1 LREATGLLK
10 AYGIL
15 FALIGVL
22 SFLPQAAHA
31 QAIGSTCSLER
42 AIDFLITQDN
52 GDFVDLK
59 LSAGEVLRMIGGD
72 AESRR
77 VLWGNYESV
86 VALITLMESCEWTAP
101 GKKRRVAQPEAPAVD
116 DSWSSSDLA
125 KEIEPQRA
133 LKPQRVEAAPAPVA
147 VPEAASHK
155 ILVFPLNSDG
165 VPEKM
170 SAMVTTH
177 LVREIRKLEDVTVL
191 TMNML
196 PAIIAERFAKCS
208 GSGRPECFAGV
219 AQQSEVNEAVLGT
232 LKDTAEGRTIELKR
246 IQREG
251 SVVLG
256 NVNESLDAGDNAA
269 FLRVL
274 GPSVE
279 KLFSGQALAL
289 GRVRGVRA
297 DVLAMM
303 NPPPIPSWATYLVG
317 GIAVAA
323 GGAAGAMGYLAKQEE
338 TRFNS
343 PEESGPYQGSDFV
356 DIQNR
361 GTGYQQLT
369 HALFI
374 GGGVALIASGI
385 MAFFTDWDGF
395 PEPE

>member
-1 LREATGLLK
+1 MFK
-10 AYGIL
+10 AHGIL
-15 FALIGVL
+15 FALIGAL
-22 SFLPQAAHA
+22 LFLPQAAHA
-31 QAIGSTCSLER
+31 QAIGSTCFLER
-42 AIDFLITQDN
+42 AIDFLVTQDN
-52 GDFVDLK
+52 GDFIDLK
-59 LSAGEVLRMIGGD
+59 LSAGEALRIVGGD

-86 VALITLMESCEWTAP
+86 VALITLMDSCEWEAP
-101 GKKRRVAQPEAPAVD
+101 GTQQRVVKPQAPAED

-133 LKPQRVEAAPAPVA
+133 LKPQRLEAAPSPVA

-155 ILVFPLNSDG
+155 ILVFPLNADG

-170 SAMVTTH
+170 SDLVTTY
-177 LVREIRKLEDVTVL
+177 LVREIRKLENVTVL
-191 TMNML
+191 TMDML

-208 GSGRPECFAGV
+208 GSGRAECFAGV
-219 AQQSEVNEAVLGT
+219 AQQSAVNEAVLGT
-232 LKDTAEGRTIELKR
+232 LKDSAEGRTLDLKR

-256 NVNESLDAGDNAA
+256 NVSESLDTGDNAA

-279 KLFSGQALAL
+279 KLFDGQALAL
-289 GRVRGVRA
+289 GRIRGVRA

-323 GGAAGAMGYLAKQEE
+323 GGAAGAMGFLAKQEE

-343 PEESGPYQGSDFV
+343 PEEPGPYQGVDFV
-356 DIQNR
+356 NIQNR
-361 GTGYQQLT
+361 AVGYQQAT

-385 MAFFTDWDGF
+385 MALFTDWDGF

>member
-1 LREATGLLK
+1 LQEATGLLK

-15 FALIGVL
+15 IALIGAL
-22 SFLPQAAHA
+22 SFVPLAAHA

-52 GDFVDLK
+52 GDYIDLK
-59 LSAGEVLRMIGGD
+59 LSAGEVLRVVGGD
-72 AESRR
+72 AESRK

-86 VALITLMESCEWTAP
+86 VALITLMDSCEWTAP
-101 GKKRRVAQPEAPAVD
+101 GQKRRVVKPEAPEAED
-116 DSWSSSDLA
+116 AWSSSGLA
-125 KEIEPQRA
+125 EEIEPKGSPNSESLQ
-133 LKPQRVEAAPAPVA
+133 AAPAPA
-147 VPEAASHK
+147 ALPDVPSHK
-155 ILVFPLNSDG
+155 ILVFPLNTDG
-165 VPEKM
+165 VPKKM
-170 SAMVTTH
+170 AALVTTH
-177 LVREIRKLEDVTVL
+177 LVREIRKLEGVTVL
-191 TMNML
+191 TIDML
-196 PAIIAERFAKCS
+196 PAIIGERFAKCS
-208 GSGRPECFAGV
+208 SSGRPECFAGV
-219 AQQSEVNEAVLGT
+219 AEQSAVNEAILGT
-232 LKDTAEGRTIELKR
+232 LKDTAEGRSIDLKR

-256 NVNESLDAGDNAA
+256 SVSESLDAGDNAA
-269 FLRVL
+269 FLRVI
-274 GPSVE
+274 GSSVE
-279 KLFSGQALAL
+279 TLFAGQALAL

-303 NPPPIPSWATYLVG
+303 NPPPIPTWATYLVG

-343 PEESGPYQGSDFV
+343 PAEPGPYQGADFV
-356 DIQNR
+356 NIQNR
-361 GTGYQQLT
+361 ATGYQQAT

-385 MAFFTDWDGF
+385 MALFTDWDGF

>member
-1 LREATGLLK
+1 MLK

-15 FALIGVL
+15 FALIGAL
-22 SFLPQAAHA
+22 SFLPQSAHA
-31 QAIGSTCSLER
+31 QAIGSTCFLER

-52 GDFVDLK
+52 GDFIDLK
-59 LSAGEVLRMIGGD
+59 LSAGEALRIVGGD

-125 KEIEPQRA
+125 KEIDPQRA
-133 LKPQRVEAAPAPVA
+133 LKPQRVEAAPALVA

-343 PEESGPYQGSDFV
+343 PDEPGPYQGSDFV
-356 DIQNR
+356 NTQNR
-361 GTGYQQLT
+361 ATGYQQAT
-369 HALFI
+369 NALFI

>member
-1 LREATGLLK
+1 MLK

-15 FALIGVL
+15 FALIGAL
-22 SFLPQAAHA
+22 SFVPQAAHA
-31 QAIGSTCSLER
+31 QAVGSTCALER

-52 GDFVDLK
+52 GDFIDLK
-59 LSAGEVLRMIGGD
+59 LSAGEELRIVGGD

-86 VALITLMESCEWTAP
+86 VALITLMESCQWTAP
-101 GKKRRVAQPEAPAVD
+101 GKRRRAVKPEAPSTD

-133 LKPQRVEAAPAPVA
+133 MKPERQEAEPMPAA
-147 VPEAASHK
+147 LPETPTHK
-155 ILVFPLNSDG
+155 ILVFPMSTDG

-170 SAMVTTH
+170 ATLVTTH

-191 TMNML
+191 TIDML
-196 PAIIAERFAKCS
+196 PAIIGERFAKCS

-219 AQQSEVNEAVLGT
+219 AEQSEVNEAILGT
-232 LKDTAEGRTIELKR
+232 LQDNAEGRTISLKR

-256 NVNESLDAGDNAA
+256 DVNESLDAGDNAA

-279 KLFSGQALAL
+279 KLYDGKALAL

-303 NPPPIPSWATYLVG
+303 NPPPIPTWATYLVG

-338 TRFNS
+338 SNFNT
-343 PEESGPYQGSDFV
+343 PAEAGPYQGVDFV
-356 DIQNR
+356 NIQNR
-361 GTGYQQLT
+361 AVGYQQAT
-369 HALFI
+369 NALFI

-385 MAFFTDWDGF
+385 MALFTDWDGF